1 MFIGGKM
8 PEYAL
13 LNNVIDYMEEHGRT
27 YKSVNLDIDEQLVQ
41 EINVANKTTFT
52 LEQLEKAADKCL
64 AHEWLNR
71 AYLGGG
77 NYKGLQITPKGIGVA
92 RSKKRSDELKANRTF
107 LKKTSDYIEEH
118 KGLFLVLGFLLALA
132 TLGLKLT
139 GYY

>member
-1 MFIGGKM
+1 MGGKM

-41 EINVANKTTFT
+41 EINVANKSTFT

-64 AHEWLNR
+64 AHEWLNH

>member
-1 MFIGGKM
+1 M

-13 LNNVIDYMEEHGRT
+13 LNNVIDHMEEHGRT
-27 YKSVNLDIDEQLVQ
+27 YKSVNLDIDEKLLQ
-41 EINVANKTTFT
+41 EVNETNKSTFT
-52 LEQLEKAADKCL
+52 LEQLQKAADKCL
-64 AHEWLNR
+64 AHEWLNLT
-71 AYLGGG
+71 YLGSG

-92 RSKKRSDELKANRTF
+92 RSKKRSEEIKANRTF

>member
-1 MFIGGKM
+1 MCIGGKM

-41 EINVANKTTFT
+41 EINVANKSTFT
-52 LEQLEKAADKCL
+52 LAQLEKAADKCL
-64 AHEWLNR
+64 AHEWLNY
-71 AYLGGG
+71 AYLEGS
-77 NYKGLQITPKGIGVA
+77 NYKRLQITPKGIGVA

>member
-1 MFIGGKM
+1 M

-27 YKSVNLDIDEQLVQ
+27 YKSVNLDINEQLVQ
-41 EINVANKTTFT
+41 EINAANKSTFT
-52 LEQLEKAADKCL
+52 LEQLKKAADKCL
-64 AHEWLNR
+64 AHEWLNHT
-71 AYLGGG
+71 YLGSG
-77 NYKGLQITPKGIGVA
+77 NYKGLGITPKGIGIA

-118 KGLFLVLGFLLALA
+118 KGLFLVLGFLLTLA